1 MFEIVTMEQVSTTKL
16 VEPEHHKDLF
26 AGLESHRVLP
36 SRFMREGWSA
46 IPLQD
51 LEMCQV
57 HVSGMEHFR
66 RRIIKEPPEF
76 NLTERD
82 TRIASIRIEFLTVNR
97 PHHA

>member
-36 SRFMREGWSA
+36 CRFMREGWSA

-51 LEMCQV
+51 LEMCAKCMCA
-57 HVSGMEHFR
+57 GW
-66 RRIIKEPPEF
+66 
-76 NLTERD
+76 
-82 TRIASIRIEFLTVNR
+82 SIFDAGLLKNR
-97 PHHA
+97 QNSI